1 MKSMINYRAL
11 IILAIVFLIFA
22 ALIIKL
28 ISIQILNNEYYSLK
42 AIKQQNKPQIVKA
55 ERGIIKDRNGEV
67 LSFTNDNISFYVDTR
82 MMTSEKVDTIIKIFS
97 KVFKKDKNY
106 YKELIE
112 NGIRNVCLEKKVSID
127 KALYLKKIV
136 IDGLFYEEDHTRVYP
151 YGSLASHVIGYVN
164 KELKGIEGIERVY
177 DQNLS
182 GTDGYYVFQRD
193 VKGRIISLD
202 EKNSRAPQ
210 PGNNVILTI
219 NKSYQKILQEELLK
233 GLQKYE
239 GESAVGIIMNPN
251 TGEILAL
258 ANLPDFDPANYNVF
272 TDEARRNRAITDTYE
287 PGSTLKAIVLAVL
300 FDQKLVKEDE
310 VINTENGKFIFK
322 NVRISDTHPHRSL
335 TVRQILEQSSNVG
348 MSKLSFR
355 ISDEVLYK
363 YLRDFGFSNYTSIE
377 LPGEADGRL
386 KKPMN
391 FSAITKAF
399 MSFGYELSVTPIQL
413 ITAFSALINGG
424 ILYKPYI
431 VKAITDANGKLIEES
446 KPTKIR
452 NIIKKET
459 SDLMR
464 ELMVGVVENGT
475 GTAAQLDN
483 VLVGGKTGTSQ
494 KFENGNYTSSK
505 HNSSF
510 IGFFPADNPQ
520 LICMILINSPKVG
533 KYGGLVAA
541 PIFHDVAKRILEADL
556 NLVPNRK
563 KINRS
568 KSVIDQ
574 LIADIRT
581 SPSTTSKSYLNVP
594 EKTTKIS
601 VHKRFSNINRNV
613 MPNLISYSMRDAI
626 AMLNEIG
633 LKYKITGTGK
643 VVSQSIQ
650 PGTAIKSDLVC
661 FIKCEPSKSINK
673 IKSN

>member
-11 IILAIVFLIFA
+11 IIVAIVFLIFA

-97 KVFKKDKNY
+97 KVFRKDKNY

-112 NGIRNVCLEKKVSID
+112 NGIRNVCLEKKVSMD

-136 IDGLFYEEDHTRVYP
+136 IDGLFYEEDYTRVYP

-272 TDEARRNRAITDTYE
+272 PDEARRNRAITDTYE

-581 SPSTTSKSYLNVP
+581 SPSTTSKSYLNIP

-633 LKYKITGTGK
+633 LEYKITGTGK